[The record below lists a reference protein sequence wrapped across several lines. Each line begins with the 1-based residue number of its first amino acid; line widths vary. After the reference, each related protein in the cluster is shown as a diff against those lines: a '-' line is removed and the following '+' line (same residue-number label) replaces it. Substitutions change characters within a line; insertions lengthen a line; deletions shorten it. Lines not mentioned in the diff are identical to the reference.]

1 MVELANWLGATE
13 PSSGYNRYITKFKP
27 TMNNLEAKI
36 RKLLALGESS
46 NPNEAMAAIAKANA
60 LIAESGIIIT
70 DGKAEVCKVTHMSS
84 SKYEQLHD
92 CWILTGF
99 KNIYGFKIFMSKAT
113 NACYLYGLPSST
125 SVALHMLEY
134 VRDSMATALKEI
146 PAAEKKGK
154 DFRKNFRRGY
164 CLTVMERLLALSKEP
179 EAAAINAMVLVPSL
193 SGEIDSKLESEGYT
207 VESKKYKV
215 YNSEGLNQG
224 ANAADSLSLNKQVLP
239 TQLALNSAS

>member
-1 MVELANWLGATE
+1 M
-13 PSSGYNRYITKFKP
+13 K
-27 TMNNLEAKI
+27 NLELKI

-46 NPNEAMAAIAKANA
+46 NPNEAMAAITKANA

-99 KNIYGFKIFMSKAT
+99 ENIYGFKIFMSKAT

-125 SVALHMLEY
+125 AIALHMLDY
-134 VRDSMATALKEI
+134 IRDSMDTALKEI
-146 PAAEKKGK
+146 PVAEKRVK

-164 CLTVMERLLALSKEP
+164 CLTIMERLLALSKKP
-179 EAAAINAMVLVPSL
+179 EASATNTLVLVPSL
-193 SGEIDSKLESEGYT
+193 SSEIDSKLKSEGYS
-207 VESKKYKV
+207 VESKKHKV
-215 YNSEGLNQG
+215 YESAGLNQG
-224 ANAADSLSLNKQVLP
+224 VNAAGSLSLNKQVLP